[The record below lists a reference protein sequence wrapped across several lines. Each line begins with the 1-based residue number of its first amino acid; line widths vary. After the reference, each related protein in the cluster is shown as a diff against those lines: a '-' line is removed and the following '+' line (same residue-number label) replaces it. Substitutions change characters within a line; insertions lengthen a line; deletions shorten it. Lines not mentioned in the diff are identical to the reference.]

1 MSLVVLLVHGTMA
14 TQNGNSL
21 QVLMLQRS
29 LFLLHSLVLASFVPT
44 SRFLVTNGGKQSSLS
59 IVATSIGVLKP
70 FTTVGLK
77 MLVPI
82 IL

>member
-14 TQNGNSL
+14 TQNENSL
-21 QVLMLQRS
+21 LVLMLLRN

-44 SRFLVTNGGKQSSLS
+44 SRFLVTNGGKQSLLS
-59 IVATSIGVLKP
+59 IAAISIGVLKP
-70 FTTVGLK
+70 LMMVGVK
-77 MLVPI
+77 MLVQI